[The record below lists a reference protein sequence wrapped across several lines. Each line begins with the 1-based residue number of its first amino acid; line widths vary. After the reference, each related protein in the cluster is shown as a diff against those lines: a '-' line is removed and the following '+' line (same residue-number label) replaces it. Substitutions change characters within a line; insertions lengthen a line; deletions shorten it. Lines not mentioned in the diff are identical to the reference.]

1 MTKTT
6 KSNTIKK
13 KKPVEETSSTGTE
26 LRKKA
31 MVDALEKSLGV
42 VTMACRSVGIDRT
55 THYAWMKEDPE
66 YKSKVEELKNVALD
80 FAESQLHQK
89 IKNNDTSAIIFF
101 LKTQGKGRGYV
112 EKQEFEVKDPITIQI
127 SPKI

>member
-1 MTKTT
+1 MAKAT

-13 KKPVEETSSTGTE
+13 EDSSTSTE
-26 LRKKA
+26 VRKRA
-31 MVDALEKSLGV
+31 MIEALEKSLGV

-55 THYAWMKEDPE
+55 THYAWMKEDCG
-66 YKSKVEELKNVALD
+66 YKAQVEELKNVALD

-101 LKTQGKGRGYV
+101 LKTQGKARGYV

-127 SPKI
+127 SNKI

>member
-1 MTKTT
+1 MAKTT

-13 KKPVEETSSTGTE
+13 DKQVQDTSSTGTD
-26 LRKKA
+26 LRKRA
-31 MVDALEKSLGV
+31 MLEALEKSLGV

-55 THYAWMKEDPE
+55 THYAWMKEDTE
-66 YKSKVEELKNVALD
+66 YKCKVEELKNVALD

-89 IKNNDTSAIIFF
+89 IKNSDTSAIIFF
-101 LKTQGKGRGYV
+101 LKTQGKSRGYI